1 MQERVAVVGLGY
13 VGLPVLLAF
22 ARAFGTATGFDRD
35 RDRVADLAAGRDRN
49 GDVEPA
55 ELAATTARFSADAA
69 ALAGAS
75 FIVVAVPTPIDDH
88 RRPDF
93 GPLREACIA
102 VGPHL
107 SPGAVVVFESTVYPG
122 ATEEICG
129 PLLEATSG
137 LVRGRDFTLG
147 YSPERINPGDRE
159 HGLAQIVK
167 VVAGEDA
174 DTLERV
180 ARAYAAIVPAGI
192 HRAPS
197 IAVAEAAKVLENT
210 QRDINIA
217 LMNELAMICNRLSIR
232 TADVIAAARTK
243 WNFLPFRPGLVGGHC
258 VGVDPYWL
266 AAKAE
271 MAGHHPQMIL
281 AGRRINDGMGG
292 YVGAE
297 VARRL
302 ARDGRPLAGARVG
315 ILGVTFKADVTDTR
329 NSRVP
334 DIARELSDFGITVL
348 LADPLADAARFAA
361 DTGLALMPADS
372 LAGLDALVLA
382 VPHRIYLEAGAASL
396 AAMLRPGGLF
406 VDVTSAFAAPQMP
419 PGIAYW
425 SL

>member
-35 RDRVADLAAGRDRN
+35 HDRVADLAAGRDRN

-266 AAKAE
+266 AARAE

-292 YVGAE
+292 FIGAE

-315 ILGVTFKADVTDTR
+315 ILGVTFKADVSDTR

-334 DIARELSDFGITVL
+334 DIARELSDFGVAVL
-348 LADPLADAARFAA
+348 LADPLADAGRFAA
-361 DTGLALMPADS
+361 DTGLALTPADS

-382 VPHRIYLEAGAASL
+382 VPHRSYLDAGAARL

-406 VDVTSAFAAPQMP
+406 VDVTSAFEAPLMP
-419 PGIAYW
+419 SGIAYW

>member
-1 MQERVAVVGLGY
+1 MQEKVAVVGLGY

-22 ARAFGTATGFDRD
+22 ARAFGGATGFDRD
-35 RDRVADLAAGRDRN
+35 AARVADLAAGRDRN

-93 GPLREACIA
+93 GPLREACAA

-122 ATEEICG
+122 ATEEVCG
-129 PLLEATSG
+129 PLLEAASG
-137 LVRGRDFTLG
+137 LVRSRDFTLG

-174 DTLERV
+174 ATLERV

-266 AAKAE
+266 AARAE

-292 YVGAE
+292 FIGAE

-315 ILGVTFKADVTDTR
+315 ILGVTFKADVSDTR

-334 DIARELSDFGITVL
+334 DIARELSDFGVAVL
-348 LADPLADAARFAA
+348 LADPLADAGRFAA
-361 DTGLALMPADS
+361 DTGLALTPAES

-382 VPHRIYLEAGAASL
+382 VPHRSYLDAGAARL
-396 AAMLRPGGLF
+396 AAMLRAGGLF
-406 VDVTSAFAAPQMP
+406 VDVTSAFEAPLMP
-419 PGIAYW
+419 SGIAYW